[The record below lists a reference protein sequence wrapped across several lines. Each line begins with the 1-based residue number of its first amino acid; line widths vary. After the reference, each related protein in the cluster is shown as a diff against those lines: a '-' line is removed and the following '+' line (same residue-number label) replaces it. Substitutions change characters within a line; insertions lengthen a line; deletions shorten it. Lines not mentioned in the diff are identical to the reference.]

1 MMTSPD
7 FWIAYA
13 IDKSAR
19 YGILAAMTR
28 IVAEIES
35 RAAFADNGRARM
47 TKIRGA
53 L

>member
-1 MMTSPD
+1 MMSPPD
-7 FWIAYA
+7 FWIECA
-13 IDKSAR
+13 IGKSAR